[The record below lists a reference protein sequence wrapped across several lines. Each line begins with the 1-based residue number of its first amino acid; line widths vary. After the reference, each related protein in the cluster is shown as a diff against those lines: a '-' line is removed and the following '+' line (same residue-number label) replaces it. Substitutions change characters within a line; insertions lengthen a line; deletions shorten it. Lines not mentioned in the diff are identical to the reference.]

1 MTAYSTI
8 TTQGIQK
15 AFTSAAKD
23 NQRHRKVLVFV
34 LKEAESEKLKVTV
47 EQMLMQIMD
56 DDKPEVKDCLR
67 VGLTIEEPVD

>member
-1 MTAYSTI
+1 M
-8 TTQGIQK
+8 
-15 AFTSAAKD
+15 
-23 NQRHRKVLVFV
+23 

-56 DDKPEVKDCLR
+56 DDKPVVKDCLR

>member
-15 AFTSAAKD
+15 AFTSAVTD
-23 NQRHRKVLVFV
+23 NQRHRNVLVFV
-34 LKEAESEKLKVTV
+34 LKEAEGEQLKMNV

-56 DDKPEVKDCLR
+56 DDKPVVKDCLR